1 MVSVLLT
8 ALLLLAAILEVDCAF
23 VVNGFCPVSR
33 TRALSSTNDQDLQTR
48 QFLPVVAKAED
59 IMHPKAHGT
68 SHQPVQKDLQWGM
81 DAKEADRI
89 CNFNRRFAEY
99 KGTATNLLN
108 FLLRQQ
114 QEQSNETIVTKFH
127 DSVTG
132 NLLFTAPIGRSL
144 DDFVEESKAHG
155 WPSFRDAE
163 VNWDFVRCLD
173 GPQGECVSIT
183 GTHLGHNLP
192 DEKGNRYCINL
203 VSIAGRPVVDDDDED
218 EVYIY

>member
-1 MVSVLLT
+1 MVSILPT
-8 ALLLLAAILEVDCAF
+8 ALLFLAAILEVDCAF
-23 VVNGFCPVSR
+23 VVNVFRPVSR
-33 TRALSSTNDQDLQTR
+33 TRALSSSNDDLQPR
-48 QFLPVVAKAED
+48 QLPVVAKAED

-68 SHQPVQKDLQWGM
+68 SHQPVQTDLQWGM

-108 FLLRQQ
+108 FLSRQQ
-114 QEQSNETIVTKFH
+114 QEQSNETIVTKFY

-132 NLLFTAPIGRSL
+132 HLLFTAPIGRSL
-144 DDFVEESKAHG
+144 DDFVAESKEHG
-155 WPSFRDAE
+155 WPSFRDDE

-173 GPQGECVSIT
+173 GPEGECVSIT

-203 VSIAGRPVVDDDDED
+203 VSIAGRPVVDDHDYDSQ
-218 EVYIY
+218 YI